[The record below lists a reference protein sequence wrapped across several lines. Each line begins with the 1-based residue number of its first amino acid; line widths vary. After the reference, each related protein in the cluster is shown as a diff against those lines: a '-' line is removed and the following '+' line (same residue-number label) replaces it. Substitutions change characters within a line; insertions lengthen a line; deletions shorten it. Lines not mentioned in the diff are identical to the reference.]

1 MAGLLEEKNILSV
14 DDERI
19 IQKMMQ
25 KILGKQG
32 LNVISATNG
41 KEALEILQSQKI
53 DLILLDVMMPVMD
66 GFETLKRIKSDE
78 KLKNIPVIILTA
90 SANVR
95 TFSRMIKMGADDF
108 IVKPFEQNNLRRK
121 IDFHLQ
127 DAARRD
133 EEINK
138 VLNTNKPIT
147 SAPVQE
153 LKLSQK
159 SFIQGFEYLYP
170 KMLHFATT
178 QNWQDLSTML
188 MGFQKKCAV
197 LGLEQAASISRKII
211 EQLEGKCDWD
221 EVTTNLEAIN
231 NSFQKML
238 N

>member
-1 MAGLLEEKNILSV
+1 MTELLEEKNILSV

-19 IQKMMQ
+19 VQKMMT
-25 KILGKQG
+25 KLLGKQG
-32 LNVISATNG
+32 INVISATNG
-41 KEALEILQSQKI
+41 KEALEILQTKKI

-66 GFETLKRIKSDE
+66 GFETLKRIKADE

-108 IVKPFEQNNLRRK
+108 LVKPFEQSNLRRK

-127 DAARRD
+127 DASRRN

-138 VLNTNKPIT
+138 VLNSDKPLGP
-147 SAPVQE
+147 APVQE

-170 KMLHFATT
+170 KMLNYATT
-178 QNWQDLSTML
+178 QNKQDLTTML

-197 LGLEQAASISRKII
+197 LGLENAAILSRKII
-211 EQLEGKCDWD
+211 DQLEGDCNWE
-221 EVTTNLEAIN
+221 EVTANLEAIY